1 MQEIL
6 NLNKNNCTDCYK
18 CIRDCSVKAITFAN
32 DTAEIVHND
41 CILCGRCYVTCPQKA
56 KQVRSDVQRV
66 KDAIAQ
72 GRRVV
77 VSLAPSF
84 IANFRI
90 RSLAVITRAL
100 ETLGFAEVQETAIGA
115 QLVSEAYADIMREG
129 KLPVIISSCCPS
141 INMLIKKYYPS
152 MLPYLAKVLTPME
165 AHCKLIK
172 EQQPNAYTSSSAR
185 VSPRRRKAT
194 KAPLWTPS

>member
-1 MQEIL
+1 MQKIL
-6 NLNKNNCTDCYK
+6 DLNRNNCVDCYK
-18 CIRDCSVKAITFAN
+18 CIRDCSVKAITFAH

-56 KQVRSDVQRV
+56 KQVRNDVHVV
-66 KDAIAQ
+66 KAAIAA

-77 VSLAPSF
+77 CSLAPSF

-129 KLPVIISSCCPS
+129 KLPVSGWCA
-141 INMLIKKYYPS
+141 LW
-152 MLPYLAKVLTPME
+152 
-165 AHCKLIK
+165 
-172 EQQPNAYTSSSAR
+172 
-185 VSPRRRKAT
+185 RRRLLQISASS
-194 KAPLWTPS
+194 PCR